1 MCLIK
6 TKCGNMN
13 SPAQN
18 IILILLN
25 NEHLAIVRIDLKQK
39 RILFYSIE
47 FINKDKLDFISS
59 WFYNYGQNY
68 INESWKEQFVVY

>member
-6 TKCGNMN
+6 TKCGNMS

-25 NEHLAIVRIDLKQK
+25 NEHLAIVRSYLNEEINFFDNTE
-39 RILFYSIE
+39 ILFQAGFYS
-47 FINKDKLDFISS
+47 
-59 WFYNYGQNY
+59 YGQNY
-68 INESWKEQFVVY
+68 LNKIFIVRAICDLLIMNY

>member
-6 TKCGNMN
+6 TKCGNMS

-25 NEHLAIVRIDLKQK
+25 NEQLAISRIDLNQK
-39 RILFYSIE
+39 RILFYAIE
-47 FINKDKLDFISS
+47 FIGNDKLDFISS

-68 INESWKEQFVVY
+68 INESRKEQFVVY